1 VWFELKSSG
10 LPVLTIGLVLA
21 MVNPLLF
28 VVGGLVESARPVV
41 VLFALLSVLTTLLFG
56 GNAFGIRPQQ
66 GHSYASAFEATQPYG
81 TAGLAGI
88 KALVRS
94 VCMLAAL
101 VAVGVSVWASMSFIA
116 VGGNYE
122 PLTGYQPLRSW
133 QGAIESAVGVL
144 TAEQQVA
151 LAVVAS
157 IGIAVLVASFAA
169 FRALATRYPR
179 QLGIVG
185 WLLLLHGVV
194 LVLLVMTGYRGVGS
208 VALWE
213 FLLDTLVWV
222 TRWIDAPA
230 MVLATVYVTWKAFSE
245 RLLTLRQT
253 GAALLVSVAFGAAWL
268 TMLRAAGVSLG
279 DMSATNAVW
288 MLSPAVLPLMA
299 SAVTPWSLDRI
310 RHT

>member
-1 VWFELKSSG
+1 
-10 LPVLTIGLVLA
+10 
-21 MVNPLLF
+21 
-28 VVGGLVESARPVV
+28 
-41 VLFALLSVLTTLLFG
+41 
-56 GNAFGIRPQQ
+56 
-66 GHSYASAFEATQPYG
+66 
-81 TAGLAGI
+81 
-88 KALVRS
+88 
-94 VCMLAAL
+94 
-101 VAVGVSVWASMSFIA
+101 MSFIA